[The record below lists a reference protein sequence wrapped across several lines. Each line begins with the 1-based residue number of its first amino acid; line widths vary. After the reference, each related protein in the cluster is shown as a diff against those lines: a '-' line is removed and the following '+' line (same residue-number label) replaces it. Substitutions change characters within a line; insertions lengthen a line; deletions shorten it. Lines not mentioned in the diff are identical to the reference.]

1 MQDAPDASHSAPGQ
15 GGDEARGASAPDLAL
30 TKSPSLDQ
38 IEALAHEAFARLPAL
53 FQRSCRGLVI
63 RVEDF
68 PDDETMAQMDAEPF
82 DLLGL
87 FRGFGLAQQGAGPAS
102 GQLPN
107 SVYLYRRALLDY
119 WAEHDETLGALVT
132 HVLVHEIGHHLG
144 FDDDDLDRIEAG
156 AGPEAEAGPA

>member
-1 MQDAPDASHSAPGQ
+1 MPDASGASPNAPAPEGEAPDPAPG
-15 GGDEARGASAPDLAL
+15 RDLAL
-30 TKSPSLDQ
+30 ALSPSLEE
-38 IEALAHEAFARLPAL
+38 IEALAHDAFARLPET
-53 FQRSCRGLVI
+53 FQRSCQGLVI

-68 PDDETMAQMDAEPF
+68 PDAETMAQMDAEPF

-87 FRGFGLAQQGAGPAS
+87 FRGLGLVQQGAGPAT

-107 SVYLYRRALLDY
+107 GVYLYRRALLDY

-144 FDDDDLDRIEAG
+144 FDDDDLERIEAG
-156 AGPEAEAGPA
+156 AGPA